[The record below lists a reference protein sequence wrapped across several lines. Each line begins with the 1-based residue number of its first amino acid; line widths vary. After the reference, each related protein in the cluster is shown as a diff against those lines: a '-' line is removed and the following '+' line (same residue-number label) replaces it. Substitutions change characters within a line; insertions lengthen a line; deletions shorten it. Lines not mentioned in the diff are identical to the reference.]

1 MILGHA
7 PSKELYTPQ
16 THHTT
21 TTDITHKEKKKYM
34 DFKIFKMRASL
45 KQQIQHLGHA
55 QIKISHSETNQHNL
69 STTNNTIQKI
79 QTDPIS
85 EQRTL

>member
-1 MILGHA
+1 
-7 PSKELYTPQ
+7 
-16 THHTT
+16 
-21 TTDITHKEKKKYM
+21 M

-55 QIKISHSETNQHNL
+55 QIKISHCKTNQHNL
-69 STTNNTIQKI
+69 STTKNTIQKI